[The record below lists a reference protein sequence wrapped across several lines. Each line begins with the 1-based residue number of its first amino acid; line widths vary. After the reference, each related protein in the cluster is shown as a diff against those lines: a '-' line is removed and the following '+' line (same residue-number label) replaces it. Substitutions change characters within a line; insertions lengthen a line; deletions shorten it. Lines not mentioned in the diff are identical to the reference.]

1 MKISDLK
8 SIYIFENIDDRILE
22 KICKLDIEKANLM
35 PEDLV
40 VCEGEEVDKLIII
53 KSGLLKQA
61 KYLEDGSEKTVAY
74 YYENEVYPLHLLY
87 AGIEFWP
94 YDIYAEFESEIFYIP
109 WDELKEIIDSE
120 KSLVNNILFFTAYCT
135 CHTKIILNA
144 TRYKKVQE
152 RIAYWLT
159 MKKYIGYNKVP
170 ITQKMLSDTL
180 RVTRPSLNQEL
191 KKLESLG
198 VINIEMNNIEVIDE
212 EYLKEIIENV

>member
-109 WDELKEIIDSE
+109 WDELREIIASE
-120 KSLVNNILFFTAYCT
+120 KSLLHNVLLFTANCT

-159 MKKYIGYNKVP
+159 MKKYIRYDKIP

-198 VINIEMNNIEVIDE
+198 VIKIEKNNIEVIDE
-212 EYLKEIIENV
+212 EYLKEILENV